1 MTVCWLRRLRRWAGS
16 GLIIALNTLAT
27 GAAIGADPDP
37 LAHRFGGPFK
47 LTSHTG
53 QPVSD
58 QDFRGRF
65 MLVYFGF
72 THCPDLCPTGLSV
85 LTEAL
90 EAVGAAGD
98 AIQPLFITVDP
109 ARDTPA
115 ALAAYQ
121 KSFHPR
127 LVMLTGDEPQI
138 AAVARAYKVHRR
150 KYLWPP
156 TAGSTG
162 GDYGVDHGSLMY
174 LMGRDGTFRTLI
186 PHGTPVDKVVAILK
200 RYIAND

>member
-1 MTVCWLRRLRRWAGS
+1 MMLRRLRGLRRWAVS
-16 GLIIALNTLAT
+16 GLIAGLCTLAT
-27 GAAIGADPDP
+27 GAATAAEPDP
-37 LAHRFGGPFK
+37 LAHRFGGPFT

-53 QPVSD
+53 ETVRD
-58 QDFRGRF
+58 QDFRGRL
-65 MLVYFGF
+65 MLVYFGY

-85 LTEAL
+85 LTDAL

-109 ARDTPA
+109 ARDTPPV
-115 ALAAYQ
+115 LAKYQ

-127 LVMLTGDEPQI
+127 LVMLTGDEAQI
-138 AAVARAYKVHRR
+138 AAIARAYKVHRR
-150 KYLWPP
+150 KYLWPT

-162 GDYGVDHGSLMY
+162 DEYGVDHGSLMY

-186 PHGTPVDKVVAILK
+186 PHGTPVEKVAEILK
-200 RYIAND
+200 RYVANE